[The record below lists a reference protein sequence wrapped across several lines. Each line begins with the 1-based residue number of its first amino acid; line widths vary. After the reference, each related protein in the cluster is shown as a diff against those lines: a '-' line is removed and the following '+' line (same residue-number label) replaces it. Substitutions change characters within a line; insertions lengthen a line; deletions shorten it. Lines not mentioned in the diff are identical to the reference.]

1 MLDYVSQYKYNNYM
15 ITDYIFSNNSE
26 LSLDNISTINLFLK
40 IGITKISLELIL
52 LILLITFLT
61 LYKLRTIVKKLI
73 QQIQKYRIKT
83 ETELEIP
90 ESKTTTETVKE
101 NETQSNIEV
110 TFAELNNRISYFT
123 AQM

>member
-1 MLDYVSQYKYNNYM
+1 
-15 ITDYIFSNNSE
+15 
-26 LSLDNISTINLFLK
+26 
-40 IGITKISLELIL
+40 L